1 MHLTQL
7 LVSMLASLDSYPSFK
22 LYNSIKLSNTLDT
35 CLTSYEKKPIILNS
49 NIDYKTTFKSKFKR
63 NFLQNYAEKNN
74 VLYKQ
79 CSFDK
84 FIENTLYLDTQDS
97 LIYVDDFLVKNGR
110 ILTIYEEQI
119 LLNFPY
125 TSNLIIFESENIKTI
140 PYKDNNIIRHYPI
153 VEFPEITKKDIVQY
167 IYDFITAR
175 KYNSNL
181 FLIDWKKFDIEYLDI
196 DVLNK
201 ILYQVNFLI
210 EFDICNNQSLS
221 HDRMIA
227 VMTQIIDGLIRDAH

>member
-1 MHLTQL
+1 MYLTKFL
-7 LVSMLASLDSYPSFK
+7 MYMLASVDGYPTFK
-22 LYNSIKLSNTLDT
+22 LFKNINLSNKLDK

-49 NIDYKTTFKSKFKR
+49 DINYITTFKSKFKR
-63 NFLQNYAEKNN
+63 NFIQNYAEKNN
-74 VLYKQ
+74 FLFRQ

-84 FIENTLYLDTQDS
+84 FIANTLYLDTQDS
-97 LIYVDDFLVKNGR
+97 LIYVDDFLIKNGR
-110 ILTIYEEQI
+110 ILTIYEEQL

-140 PYKDNNIIRHYPI
+140 PYKDNNIIRHFPI
-153 VEFPEITKKDIVQY
+153 VEFPEITKKDIIQY

-196 DVLNK
+196 DTLNK

-210 EFDICNNQSLS
+210 EFDICNNQSLKQ
-221 HDRMIA
+221 DKMIE
-227 VMTQIIDGLIRDAH
+227 VMTQIIDGLIRDA